1 MPSSSSCS
9 RARRRAIPSAP
20 RLPWRSGRSLCAIP
34 QIILKVLENDAVR
47 EPAIELLREAF
58 DMLEE
63 DYDEERFFATVR
75 RAYWQAPAN
84 SPARRVADA
93 LIQKLEF

>member
-1 MPSSSSCS
+1 MS
-9 RARRRAIPSAP
+9 RY
-20 RLPWRSGRSLCAIP
+20 
-34 QIILKVLENDAVR
+34 
-47 EPAIELLREAF
+47 
-58 DMLEE
+58 EE

-75 RAYWQAPAN
+75 RAYWEAPAN